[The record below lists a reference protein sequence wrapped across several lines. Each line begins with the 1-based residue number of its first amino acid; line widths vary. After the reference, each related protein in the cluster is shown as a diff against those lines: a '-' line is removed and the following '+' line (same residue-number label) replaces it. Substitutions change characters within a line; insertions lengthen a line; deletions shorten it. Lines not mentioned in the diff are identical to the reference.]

1 MNGNLFEPYV
11 KITYQSDPIGPENI
25 ILYLTTF
32 DLDAF
37 ERDQE
42 LKELPTKQITMNFGS
57 FSDAALRSGITTNE
71 FMDRFS
77 LNYIET
83 HLENYINDF
92 YTDEI
97 NKLKRYIE
105 SNRDSKLSRS
115 KTKIKNLTNCDDI
128 YCDVIEGNVV
138 NCDNVHCK
146 EIRGNIVNSEIYK
159 ED

>member
-1 MNGNLFEPYV
+1 MDRNLFEPYV

-42 LKELPTKQITMNFGS
+42 LKEIPIKQAEMNFSS
-57 FSDAALRSGITTNE
+57 FADAALRSGIMTNE
-71 FMDRFS
+71 I
-77 LNYIET
+77 IET
-83 HLENYINDF
+83 HLQNYIDDF
-92 YTDEI
+92 YKDEI

-105 SNRDSKLSRS
+105 NNRDSRLSGS

-128 YCDVIEGNVV
+128 HCDVIEGNVV
-138 NCDNVHCK
+138 NCDNVHCR

>member
-1 MNGNLFEPYV
+1 MDRNLFEPYV
-11 KITYQSDPIGPENI
+11 KIIYKSDPIGPENI

-42 LKELPTKQITMNFGS
+42 LKEIPTKQITMKFDS
-57 FSDAALRSGITTNE
+57 FADAALKSGITTNE
-71 FMDRFS
+71 FMYGLSF
-77 LNYIET
+77 LKNYID
-83 HLENYINDF
+83 DF

-97 NKLKRYIE
+97 NKIKRYIE

-115 KTKIKNLTNCDDI
+115 KTKIKNITNCDNI

-138 NCDNVHCK
+138 NCDNVHCR